1 MTRFFIISENGT
13 QIEIENIGKVEL
25 ERFGNKDLWYGEF
38 VPPLLYED
46 KEVSKISFTRIS
58 YSPDIVAVD
67 HGILLDISI
76 HSMVTLILFSVP
88 GTL

>member
-46 KEVSKISFTRIS
+46 KEVSKISSLEF
-58 YSPDIVAVD
+58 
-67 HGILLDISI
+67 HILQI
-76 HSMVTLILFSVP
+76 
-88 GTL
+88 